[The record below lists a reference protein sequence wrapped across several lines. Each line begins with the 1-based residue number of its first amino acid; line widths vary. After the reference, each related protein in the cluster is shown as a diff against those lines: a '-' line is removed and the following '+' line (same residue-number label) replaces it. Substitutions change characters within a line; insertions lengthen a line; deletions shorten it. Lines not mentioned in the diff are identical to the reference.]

1 MPKKMEI
8 SPGSIL
14 EKFSSKKPYYKP
26 VESVGEELTTPQVS
40 DALKRL
46 TGKSG
51 VIPYIKPI
59 KQHIKISGVVVT
71 AKTKSEDWGTV
82 LKAIDAA
89 KNGEILFID
98 SEDEN
103 NAVWGELTTKY
114 AQKKGLEGT
123 VVCGAVRDIGA
134 IRDLNYP
141 VFSRSIV
148 PNAGE
153 PKAEGQI
160 NICLIYG
167 EVQIKPGDWIL
178 GDECGVIIV
187 PAEIF
192 QEVMEQASQLKK
204 EEAKILSRIEDGW
217 SLSEIFDIK

>member
-1 MPKKMEI
+1 MPRKMEI
-8 SPGSIL
+8 SPYSLL
-14 EKFSSKKPYYKP
+14 EKFSFKKTNFKQ
-26 VESVGEELTTPQVS
+26 VKALGEELTTPQVS

-51 VIPYIKPI
+51 VIPFIKPI
-59 KQHIKISGVVVT
+59 KHDIKISGVVIT

-89 KNGEILFID
+89 KIGEILFIE

-103 NAVWGELTTKY
+103 NAVWGELTSKY
-114 AQKKGLEGT
+114 AHKKGLEGT
-123 VVCGAVRDIGA
+123 VVCGAVRDVGA
-134 IRDLNYP
+134 ISDLNYP
-141 VFSRSIV
+141 VFSSSIV

-167 EVQIKPGDWIL
+167 EVQIKSGDWIF
-178 GDECGVIIV
+178 GDECGVVIV

-192 QEVMEQASQLKK
+192 QEVMEQASQLKN
-204 EEAKILSRIEDGW
+204 EEAKILSLIEDGW

>member
-1 MPKKMEI
+1 MSKKMEI
-8 SPGSIL
+8 SPDSLLG
-14 EKFSSKKPYYKP
+14 KFSSKKTYFKQI
-26 VESVGEELTTPQVS
+26 ESASEELTTPQVS

-51 VIPYIKPI
+51 VIPFIRPI
-59 KQHIKISGVVVT
+59 TENTKISGLVLT
-71 AKTKSEDWGTV
+71 AKTKSEDWGTI
-82 LKAIDAA
+82 LKAIEAA
-89 KNGEILFID
+89 KIGEILFID

-103 NAVWGELTTKY
+103 NAVWGEITSKY

-123 VVCGAVRDIGA
+123 VVSGAVRDVGA

-160 NICLIYG
+160 NVCLIYG
-167 EVQIKPGDWIL
+167 EVQIKPGDWLI
-178 GDECGVIIV
+178 GDECGVVVV
-187 PAEIF
+187 PAELF
-192 QEVMEQASQLKK
+192 QEVMDQASNIKK
-204 EEAKILSRIEDGW
+204 EEEKILNHIEDGQ
-217 SLSEIFDIK
+217 SLSEIFGLK

>member
-8 SPGSIL
+8 SPESLL
-14 EKFSSKKPYYKP
+14 EKFSKKPYYEQIETEK
-26 VESVGEELTTPQVS
+26 LTTPQVS
-40 DALKRL
+40 DVLKRL

-51 VIPYIKPI
+51 VIPHIKPI
-59 KQHIKISGVVVT
+59 KQDIKISGFVVT
-71 AKTKSEDWGTV
+71 VKTKSEDWGTV
-82 LKAIDAA
+82 LKAVDAA

-103 NAVWGELTTKY
+103 NAVWGELTSRY
-114 AQKKGLEGT
+114 AQKKGLKGT
-123 VVCGAVRDIGA
+123 VVCGAVRDVGA
-134 IRDLNYP
+134 IHNLNYP

-167 EVQIKPGDWIL
+167 EVQIRPGDWML
-178 GDECGVIIV
+178 GDECGVVIV
-187 PAEIF
+187 PAELF

-204 EEAKILSRIEDGW
+204 EETKILGRIEDGW

>member
-1 MPKKMEI
+1 MSKKMEI
-8 SPGSIL
+8 SPESLL
-14 EKFSSKKPYYKP
+14 EKFSSKKTNSNQ
-26 VESVGEELTTPQVS
+26 VELLREELTTPQVS

-51 VIPYIKPI
+51 VIPFIKPI
-59 KQHIKISGVVVT
+59 KQNIKISGIVVT

-82 LKAIDAA
+82 LKAVDAA
-89 KNGEILFID
+89 KKGEILFID

-103 NAVWGELTTKY
+103 NAVWGELTSKY

-123 VVCGAVRDIGA
+123 VVKGAVRDVGA
-134 IRDLNYP
+134 LHDLNYP
-141 VFSRSIV
+141 VFSSSIV

-160 NICLIYG
+160 NVCLIYG

-178 GDECGVIIV
+178 GDECGVIVV
-187 PAEIF
+187 PAELF
-192 QEVMEQASQLKK
+192 QEVMKQASQLKK
-204 EEAKILSRIEDGW
+204 EEAKILSQIEDGC
-217 SLSEIFDIK
+217 SLSEILDIK